1 MKVTNEKT
9 ENSQVF
15 LTIEMEPA
23 EVEESLEKSY
33 HRLVRKANIPGF
45 RKGKAPR
52 GVLEQYIGKES
63 LLEDAL
69 NNLIPQAYE
78 SAIKE
83 QQIEAIARPS
93 IEIAQT
99 DPVVFKATVPLKP
112 TIQLGNHHDIQVTPE
127 PVELTEDSVNAVIE
141 KLRHQQATWE
151 PVERPVD
158 FDDLVVL
165 DIESNIEGEPFINQ
179 KGVQYQV
186 RRDFSSPVPGFA
198 EQLPGMKRDEDKE
211 FRLQIPS
218 DYPRSELAGKEPWF
232 KVRVTE
238 IKQERLPELNDEL
251 AKQISPDFETLDIL
265 REGVST
271 DLRQQAEEK
280 AKIDFEEKVVQEV
293 VDLAQVEFPPILVE
307 MEIDRL
313 INEQAR
319 RLQMGGHRLEEYL
332 SRLNKTEAELREELQ
347 PVATKRVTSSL
358 VLGKIAEEEKIE
370 VSDSEIDTEI
380 EEMLK
385 NVAENKD
392 KLRESLNTPQ
402 SRESVKQLL
411 FSRKTVQ
418 CLVEI
423 AKGQVTE

>member
-69 NNLIPQAYE
+69 NNLIP
-78 SAIKE
+78 
-83 QQIEAIARPS
+83 
-93 IEIAQT
+93 
-99 DPVVFKATVPLKP
+99 
-112 TIQLGNHHDIQVTPE
+112 
-127 PVELTEDSVNAVIE
+127 
-141 KLRHQQATWE
+141 
-151 PVERPVD
+151 
-158 FDDLVVL
+158 L
-165 DIESNIEGEPFINQ
+165 DIESNIEGKPFINE

-186 RRDFSSPVPGFA
+186 RRDFPSPVPGFA
-198 EQLPGMKRDEDKE
+198 EQLPGMKRDGDKE

-265 REGVST
+265 RERVST